1 MIGNNVPY
9 FPINNK
15 QLTMRNL
22 RYSLEIHKFVK
33 NRIMTTLQLKN
44 ALIQRISEIED
55 KSFLEAIKTI
65 LDAKS
70 ESKIIN
76 LTPELT
82 DEIMASKKEIEQG
95 LFIENDS
102 LEKEIEEWLYEK

>member
-1 MIGNNVPY
+1 
-9 FPINNK
+9 
-15 QLTMRNL
+15 
-22 RYSLEIHKFVK
+22 
-33 NRIMTTLQLKN
+33 MTTLKLKN

-55 KSFLEAIKTI
+55 ISFLEAIKTI

-82 DEIMASKKEIEQG
+82 NEIMASKMEIEQG
-95 LFIENDS
+95 LFIENDH
-102 LEKEIEEWLYEK
+102 LEKEIEEWLNEK

>member
-1 MIGNNVPY
+1 
-9 FPINNK
+9 
-15 QLTMRNL
+15 
-22 RYSLEIHKFVK
+22 
-33 NRIMTTLQLKN
+33 MTTFQLKN
-44 ALIQRISEIED
+44 VLIQRISEIED
-55 KSFLEAIKTI
+55 IGFLEAIRTI
-65 LDAKS
+65 LDAKT

-82 DEIMASKKEIEQG
+82 NEIIASRKEIEQD